1 MTQTAD
7 PIPSSANTRQPDVT
21 LDYGHGD
28 SPLFP
33 TFRRWWTRGRADVQ
47 ERFDGLY
54 EFIGAILAMLGGIRQ
69 VLFAIA
75 LSCVLAGLGMSLQP
89 ADAFT
94 IGPRWMGV
102 GGFLLGLVIPLKR
115 AVK

>member
-7 PIPSSANTRQPDVT
+7 STTSNTRQPDVT

-54 EFIGAILAMLGGIRQ
+54 EFIGAILAMLGGVRQ

-75 LSCVLAGLGMSLQP
+75 LACVLAGLGMSLQP

-94 IGPRWMGV
+94 TGPRWMGV

-115 AVK
+115 GTK